1 MTADFLCGSTNA
13 HASSTCVRTCS
24 WCAFIRTD
32 PRMKLLHFLLVVEL
46 IASLPCEARDYT
58 FTVIV
63 EAGKSDCFYDYIHK
77 GAFLEIEYQVDT
89 L

>member
-1 MTADFLCGSTNA
+1 M
-13 HASSTCVRTCS
+13 
-24 WCAFIRTD
+24 
-32 PRMKLLHFLLVVEL
+32 LHFLLVVEL